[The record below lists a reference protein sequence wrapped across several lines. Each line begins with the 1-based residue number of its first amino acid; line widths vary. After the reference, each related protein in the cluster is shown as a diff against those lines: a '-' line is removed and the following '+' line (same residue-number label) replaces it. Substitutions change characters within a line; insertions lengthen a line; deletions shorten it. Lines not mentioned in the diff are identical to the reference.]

1 MLMML
6 GVALALLGAGRAG
19 LPAALDLRPRGLR
32 LVLRLAADRAPG
44 RDADV
49 GAVEAEANA
58 AAHLSDVFLGEV
70 GVHADR
76 AAASA
81 VVALGD
87 ASGERLAIDLAR
99 PRVGGE
105 QLGYVGCGGHRSS
118 FVPPQIVLSISS

>member
-1 MLMML
+1 MLMMI

-32 LVLRLAADRAPG
+32 FVFRLAADQAPG

-49 GAVEAEANA
+49 GAVRAEAHA
-58 AAHLSDVFLGEV
+58 PPHPSDVFLGEV
-70 GVHADR
+70 GVRADR
-76 AAASA
+76 AAAGA

-87 ASGERLAIDLAR
+87 ASGERLAVDLAR

-105 QLGYVGCGGHRSS
+105 
-118 FVPPQIVLSISS
+118 